1 MTGAEKNEN
10 SAAPI
15 GPVAPDGS
23 RAPVGF
29 IGLGNM
35 GAPIARRLLAW
46 PGGLVV
52 CDVRAEATEPFVAE
66 GATAAA
72 TAAEVARSAR
82 LVSVTV
88 LDDAQVRDVV
98 TGPDG
103 ILRTAAPGTV
113 IAIHSTISDSTAV
126 ELAGVCAAAGVH
138 LVDAPVSGGAP
149 GAEKGEL
156 AVMVGGPREV
166 YDACKPV
173 FALWAGMPVHAGEVG
188 SGTRMKLA
196 RNLLHFISFTATA
209 EASRLAEAAGI
220 DIAKL
225 GRVVRHTDAITGG
238 AGAVMLRET
247 TAPIDPGDFWHGV
260 FTHVRGLGEKDLALA
275 LDLGDR
281 LGVDLPLG
289 TLALR
294 DLGTG
299 FGVGPG
305 ELALAAG
312 GRAGAGGSGG
322 SGGSGR
328 SGGNDYDEGAR

>member
-1 MTGAEKNEN
+1 MST
-10 SAAPI
+10 PRI
-15 GPVAPDGS
+15 GPGTPEDS
-23 RAPVGF
+23 PAPVGF

-35 GAPIARRLLAW
+35 GAPIARRLLTW

-66 GATAAA
+66 GATAAS
-72 TAAEVARSAR
+72 TPAEVARTAR

-98 TGPDG
+98 DGPEG

-113 IAIHSTISDSTAV
+113 IAVHSTISDSTAV
-126 ELAGVCAAAGVH
+126 ELADVCATAGVH

-149 GAEKGEL
+149 GAEKGQL
-156 AVMVGGPREV
+156 AVMVGGPREA
-166 YDACKPV
+166 YEACTPV
-173 FALWAGMPVHAGEVG
+173 FRLWAAMPVHAGEVG
-188 SGTRMKLA
+188 AGTRMKLA

-209 EASRLAEAAGI
+209 EASRLAEAAGV

-247 TAPIDPGDFWHGV
+247 TAPIDSDDFWHGV
-260 FTHVRGLGEKDLALA
+260 FTHVRGLGEKDLSLA
-275 LDLGDR
+275 LGLGER

-289 TLALR
+289 TIALR
-294 DLGTG
+294 DLGVG

-305 ELALAAG
+305 EIALAAG
-312 GRAGAGGSGG
+312 S
-322 SGGSGR
+322 R
-328 SGGNDYDEGAR
+328 SGADCGDHNYDDDDEGAR

>member
-188 SGTRMKLA
+188 SGTRMNLA
-196 RNLLHFISFTATA
+196 PNLLHFLPSPATA

-328 SGGNDYDEGAR
+328 SGGNDDDEGAR